1 MSVTIVLIITVTAA
15 IHALFGV
22 GLLLFG
28 TPLLLILGYDYLTI
42 LHWLLPIALAINLL
56 QVWVYASRVDWTFV
70 RTCALFS
77 LPGVIACS
85 LVMTHF
91 DLAIGPIV
99 GVLLILAAVQ
109 RLSSS
114 ANRALAHL
122 MRHTTLYCVVM
133 GAVQGLTSLGGSLL
147 SALIHTKAYDKD
159 RARATTAAAY
169 GIFLI
174 VQLVLL
180 WGTTPADTARLGY
193 TVLLATV
200 GLAAFVLVEQTLYA
214 ALDRERYH
222 AILAGFLFVSG
233 LLLLGKTALSY

>member
-1 MSVTIVLIITVTAA
+1 MSLTIVFIVAITAA

-56 QVWVYASRVDWTFV
+56 QVWFYASRVDWAFV
-70 RTCALFS
+70 RTCTLFS
-77 LPGVIACS
+77 LPGVIVCS
-85 LVMTHF
+85 LVMARY

-109 RLSSS
+109 RMSSS
-114 ANRALAHL
+114 ANRALAHV
-122 MRHTTLYCVVM
+122 MRHTALYCVVM

-147 SALIHTKAYDKD
+147 SALIHSNAYDKD
-159 RARATTAAAY
+159 RARATTAATY

-174 VQLVLL
+174 VQLLL
-180 WGTTPADTARLGY
+180 LLSVTPSGTTPIGY
-193 TVLLATV
+193 PLR
-200 GLAAFVLVEQTLYA
+200 LAAIGLGTFALVEQTLYA
-214 ALDRERYH
+214 ALDRDRYH
-222 AILAGFLFVSG
+222 AILAGFLFASG